1 MANGFK
7 INEDDG
13 MLQKKRPAVKKSG
26 FAAFLIRQGL
36 AKTETQANLYL
47 IGVVLICFGI
57 IFYQNFG

>member
-1 MANGFK
+1 
-7 INEDDG
+7 